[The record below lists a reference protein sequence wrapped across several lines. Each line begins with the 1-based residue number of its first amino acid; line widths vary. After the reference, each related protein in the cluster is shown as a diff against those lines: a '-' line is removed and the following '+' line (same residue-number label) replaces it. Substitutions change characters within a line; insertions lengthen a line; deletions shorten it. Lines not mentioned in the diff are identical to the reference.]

1 MTYNLVFGRGTDV
14 AIEIVAHE
22 KTFESSERFNCF
34 SLETKGK
41 ENMKPTINTNKN
53 ARKFPFV
60 DYQYQASSLENL
72 TGRCEKLSNSFRDI
86 SRDYFDT
93 EENKDFLSN
102 AAIFVALIGS
112 ALIPIAASASAMI
125 HLVRVLPLF

>member
-1 MTYNLVFGRGTDV
+1 
-14 AIEIVAHE
+14 
-22 KTFESSERFNCF
+22 
-34 SLETKGK
+34 
-41 ENMKPTINTNKN
+41 MKPTTNTNKN

-60 DYQYQASSLENL
+60 DYQYQASSLEDL
-72 TGRCEKLSNSFRDI
+72 SSRCSKLSNSFRDI

-125 HLVRVLPLF
+125 QLVRTLPLF

>member
-1 MTYNLVFGRGTDV
+1 
-14 AIEIVAHE
+14 
-22 KTFESSERFNCF
+22 
-34 SLETKGK
+34 
-41 ENMKPTINTNKN
+41 MKPTNNPTKN

-72 TGRCEKLSNSFRDI
+72 TDRCAKLSNSFRDI

-93 EENKDFLSN
+93 EENHDFLSN
-102 AAIFVALIGS
+102 AAIFAALIGS

-125 HLVRVLPLF
+125 ELVRTLPLF

>member
-1 MTYNLVFGRGTDV
+1 V
-14 AIEIVAHE
+14 ARALHYQFRNE
-22 KTFESSERFNCF
+22 KTFESNEPPKRF

-41 ENMKPTINTNKN
+41 EIMKPTTITNKD

-60 DYQYQASSLENL
+60 EFQYQPSSLENL
-72 TGRCEKLSNSFRDI
+72 TGRCAKLSNSFRDI

-102 AAIFVALIGS
+102 AAIFFALIAS
-112 ALIPIAASASAMI
+112 ALVPIAASASEVI
-125 HLVRVLPLF
+125 HLVRVLPGL

>member
-1 MTYNLVFGRGTDV
+1 
-14 AIEIVAHE
+14 
-22 KTFESSERFNCF
+22 
-34 SLETKGK
+34 
-41 ENMKPTINTNKN
+41 MKPTTNTNKD

-60 DYQYQASSLENL
+60 EYQYQASSLEDV

-93 EENKDFLSN
+93 EDNKDFLSN
-102 AAIFVALIGS
+102 AAIFFALITS
-112 ALIPIAASASAMI
+112 ALVPIAASASAMI